1 MDKTYLDNI
10 INENIKKYEEIFD
23 KLTEAADLIIKQDEK
38 STSKIQ
44 ELKLDKQYDK
54 LVEISKEIQQIIA
67 DIKRIP
73 ELIESN
79 NMEKLYSLSP
89 AAVNIVKGIKGYQ
102 IEDEKTEK
110 LEGKSEKLDDSIFKE
125 LGEVLPNNRILSSIN
140 KHREARQQRIKNKI
154 EALRKKS
161 GNILSK
167 QISLTDKDVL
177 EKIKAI
183 EKINASIKISNI
195 ISNRQERNELEIN
208 SLQEQININKE
219 EIEIVKEHDDEVYGL
234 TSKNRQL
241 QRKLAILKLK
251 NGLLKGSNSLRTIPE
266 HFSVTREN
274 INNKVENIEEKISDR
289 VDSIKDNLSNRLDL
303 AKQKS
308 RDRISYMKKKHGIIL
323 DAVKWAKNELKDTKQ
338 AYKDG
343 ILFEETEHLAM

>member
-10 INENIKKYEEIFD
+10 INETVRKYAEIFD
-23 KLTEAADLIIKQDEK
+23 KLIEASELIISQDEK
-38 STSKIQ
+38 NTSEIQ
-44 ELKLDKQYDK
+44 ELKLDRQYDK
-54 LVEISKEIQQIIA
+54 IIEISKEIQQIIA

-79 NMEKLYSLSP
+79 NMEELYSLNP
-89 AAVNIVKGIKGYQ
+89 VALNIVNGIKGYQ
-102 IEDEKTEK
+102 KQDEKTEK
-110 LEGKSEKLDDSIFKE
+110 LEGKSEKLNDSIFKE
-125 LGEVLPNNRILSSIN
+125 LGEVLPNNKILSSIN

-183 EKINASIKISNI
+183 EKISTSVKIDSI
-195 ISNRQERNELEIN
+195 ISDRQERNQQEIN
-208 SLQEQININKE
+208 SLQEQINTNKE
-219 EIEIVKEHDDEVYGL
+219 EIAIVKDDDEVYDL

-274 INNKVENIEEKISDR
+274 INNKVENTEEKISDK
-289 VDSIKDNLSNRLDL
+289 VDSIKDNVSNRLDL
-303 AKQKS
+303 AKQKI
-308 RDRISYMKKKHGIIL
+308 RDRISYMKTKHGIIR
-323 DAVKWAKNELKDTKQ
+323 DAVKWVKSELKDTKQ

-343 ILFEETEHLAM
+343 TLFEEPEILGM